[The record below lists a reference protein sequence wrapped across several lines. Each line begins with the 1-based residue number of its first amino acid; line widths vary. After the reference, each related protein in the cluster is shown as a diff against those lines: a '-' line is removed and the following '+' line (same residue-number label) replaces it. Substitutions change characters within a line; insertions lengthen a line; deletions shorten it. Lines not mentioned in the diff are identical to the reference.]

1 MSVFYINVIDML
13 IYQDRYSSKFCSKKR
28 PLVKIPKKIHVKVC
42 EGNRAEL
49 YSCTFN
55 SSRQNPLDYLLSR
68 ENHIKNCLSW
78 LVK

>member
-13 IYQDRYSSKFCSKKR
+13 INLDRYSSKFCSKKR